1 MSYREV
7 VHSDQ
12 APAPIGPYSQA
23 IRTQGEMLFVSGQIP
38 MNIRGEIVSHEIS
51 AQTRRVLD
59 NLRAIL
65 EAGGYDMSQVAKT
78 TVYLHDMNDF
88 KAMNDVYAEYFN
100 ESKPARATIQ
110 VSRLPK
116 DVRVEIEAIAVR

>member
-59 NLRAIL
+59 NLRVIL
-65 EAGGYDMSQVAKT
+65 EAGGYDLSQVAKT
-78 TVYLHDMNDF
+78 TVYLQDMNDF